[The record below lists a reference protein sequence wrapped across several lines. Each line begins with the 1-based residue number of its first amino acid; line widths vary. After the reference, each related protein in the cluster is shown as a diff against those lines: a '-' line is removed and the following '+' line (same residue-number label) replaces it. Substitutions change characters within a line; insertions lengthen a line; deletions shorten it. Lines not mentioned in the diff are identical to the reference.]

1 MVNLGRSPIERS
13 GVRFKL
19 RHANHHL
26 TSAAFPASIV
36 TCFTPD
42 QNCALLAIGTV
53 DAAQHEILVNAYAL
67 PSHISTVA
75 GPGLL
80 VP

>member
-1 MVNLGRSPIERS
+1 MLAAPLI
-13 GVRFKL
+13 
-19 RHANHHL
+19 
-26 TSAAFPASIV
+26 SAAFAASIV

-53 DAAQHEILVNAYAL
+53 DVAQHGILVNAYAL

-80 VP
+80 AP